1 VTIKPKTGPMLRS
14 RFDVFIQHDGDLNG
28 PEDHFIRQGITITK
42 IDTLREKGFRVLVV
56 VDDKP
61 LSTLL
66 GDAENPA
73 HTDWQERATRLK
85 ERYEWGPFTVRFV
98 RHAPQRIVNQL
109 LVQPEGRDEEL
120 LKSIFYLDLETDEG
134 RDTTRGRGR
143 RRKAGEPEPPTE
155 PPPRRLPP
163 VVVERI
169 TGGFR
174 IRGNPAS
181 NVRPRRVK
189 VKAAYE
195 VRKGNPFKR
204 YDRLDFTLDARPI
217 AVAAV
222 GADCLA
228 AENSL
233 EVTPRDEPF
242 LVEVTGFDPH
252 RDLRI
257 YVEPEV
263 ADAAEIQ
270 LHGPEEDQPVGNPAD
285 VAAPQ

>member
-1 VTIKPKTGPMLRS
+1 M
-14 RFDVFIQHDGDLNG
+14 
-28 PEDHFIRQGITITK
+28 
-42 IDTLREKGFRVLVV
+42 
-56 VDDKP
+56 
-61 LSTLL
+61 L

-120 LKSIFYLDLETDEG
+120 LKSIFYLDLETDDG

-143 RRKAGEPEPPTE
+143 RPKPGGPPEPPPE
-155 PPPRRLPP
+155 PPPRRVPA
-163 VVVERI
+163 VIVDRI

-181 NVRPRRVK
+181 PARPSRVK
-189 VKAAYE
+189 VRAAYE
-195 VRKGNPFKR
+195 VRKGNPLKK
-204 YDRLDFTLDARPI
+204 YDRLDFALDTRPI
-217 AVAAV
+217 AIASA
-222 GADCLA
+222 GADCQA
-228 AENSL
+228 ADNRL
-233 EVTPRDEPF
+233 EIIPTDDQY

-257 YVEPEV
+257 LVEPEV